1 MKHPFNF
8 VSKSTTASK
17 CYKLRLT
24 KYFLRKTC
32 FGEICKITIYW
43 QHHNNSDKYFINATY
58 DLKLYTLHVVNRIT
72 LIIIQYYT

>member
-1 MKHPFNF
+1 M
-8 VSKSTTASK
+8 
-17 CYKLRLT
+17 
-24 KYFLRKTC
+24 RKTC

-43 QHHNNSDKYFINATY
+43 QHHNNADKFFINATY